1 MARISAKAVYN
12 LGLRQRPIVLIHKI
26 CIRCDCKCKM
36 CNSWLT
42 REDKDK
48 LLSREQ
54 IDEGVQEEADQL
66 GMFVYPIA
74 GGEPLLRRCPE
85 IVAHAKALGF
95 MTLISTN
102 AGLLEKKSG
111 GIDPQ
116 HGPVPSSP

>member
-1 MARISAKAVYN
+1 
-12 LGLRQRPIVLIHKI
+12 
-26 CIRCDCKCKM
+26 M

-54 IDEGVQEEADQL
+54 IKSVQEEANRL
-66 GMFVYPIA
+66 GMFVYAIA
-74 GGEPLLRRCPE
+74 GGEPLLREDCPE

-102 AGLLEKKSG
+102 AGLLEKERRN
-111 GIDPQ
+111 
-116 HGPVPSSP
+116 